1 MSDAKARLP
10 IMILAAG
17 CLISFIALGIR
28 ISFGLFL
35 PPVSAD
41 LGWGREVFAFGLA
54 LQNLVWGLGQPL
66 AGAVADKF
74 GNARAIA
81 AGAVFYT
88 VGVAM
93 MSTTGSALDFH
104 VSAGLLVGMGLA
116 GTGFGVVLSAMG
128 RAVPAER
135 RTLALGL
142 ATAAGSL
149 GQFVMVPLG
158 QTFLTS
164 YGWQTAFLLLSL
176 IAALMIPLA
185 WPLRSRP
192 GERAPQIEQSLKAA
206 LREASRHSGYI
217 LLTCGYF
224 VCGFHVAFIAVHLP
238 AYIADKGLAP
248 EVGAWALAI
257 VGLANVVG
265 SITAGIAGGRFSK
278 KYLLCLLYSARA
290 VVITIFVLT
299 PATPVSVLVFA
310 LVIGFLWL
318 STVPLTT
325 ALVAQIFGVRY
336 MATLVGI
343 VFFSHQLGSFTGIW
357 LGGYL
362 FDTTGS
368 YDVVWWLGVALALA
382 AALVH
387 WPIDERSLR
396 PAEA

>member
-1 MSDAKARLP
+1 MTDAKARLP

-17 CLISFIALGIR
+17 CLISFLALGIR
-28 ISFGLFL
+28 TSFGLFL
-35 PPVSAD
+35 PTVSAD
-41 LGWGREVFAFGLA
+41 LGWGREVFALGLA
-54 LQNLVWGLGQPL
+54 LQNLLWGLGQPI

-74 GNARAIA
+74 GNGRTIV
-81 AGAVFYT
+81 AGAVCYAA
-88 VGVAM
+88 GVAM
-93 MSTTGSALDFH
+93 MSTTGSPIEFH

-116 GTGFGVVLSAMG
+116 GTGFGVVLAAMG
-128 RAVPAER
+128 RAVPTER
-135 RTLALGL
+135 RSLALGL
-142 ATAAGSL
+142 GAASGSL

-158 QTFLTS
+158 QTFLTT
-164 YGWQTAFLLLSL
+164 YGWQTAFLLLAL

-192 GERAPQIEQSLKAA
+192 GERAPQLKHSLSQA
-206 LREASRHSGYI
+206 LAEAGRHRGYI

-238 AYIADKGLAP
+238 AYIIDKGLAP

-265 SITAGIAGGRFSK
+265 SITAGVAGGRYSK
-278 KYLLCLLYSARA
+278 KYLLCFLYTARA
-290 VVITIFVLT
+290 VIITIFLLT
-299 PATPVSVLVFA
+299 PATPASVLVFA
-310 LVIGFLWL
+310 FFMGLLWL

-343 VFFSHQLGSFTGIW
+343 VFFSHQLGSFTGVW

-362 FDTTGS
+362 FDLTGS
-368 YDVVWWLGVALALA
+368 YDVVWWLAVALGLA

-387 WPIDERSLR
+387 WPINERSLR